1 MGARAEPWRERVN
14 AQSGN
19 GDNNGGKWPEC
30 GLCSLHPMDLLSEL
44 GTEGILISHSEDDDS
59 HSEEAFQSSVDVHA
73 NGCLLLRMTVMLAW
87 SNRCVPLNKL
97 NC

>member
-1 MGARAEPWRERVN
+1 MAGVWTLLSALSDGPIVRAKAERDF
-14 AQSGN
+14 SF
-19 GDNNGGKWPEC
+19 
-30 GLCSLHPMDLLSEL
+30 LILRILTILILRSLHSVL
-44 GTEGILISHSEDDDS
+44 
-59 HSEEAFQSSVDVHA
+59 SVDVHA